1 MLYKNLKK
9 FYLLVSTGLTTF
21 FEALINLIDKPQ
33 IRQILNPIAILIAI
47 CISILGIYLLKCFS
61 INKLIKNNLEEIA
74 ELAII
79 QEHVPEKDTLKIL
92 AQINKCKVDNLKL
105 KKDKSKIDLF

>member
-21 FEALINLIDKPQ
+21 FEALINLIDKSQ
-33 IRQILNPIAILIAI
+33 IRQILNPIAVLVAI

-61 INKLIKNNLEEIA
+61 INKIIKNNQEEIA
-74 ELAII
+74 ELMII
-79 QEHVPEKDTLKIL
+79 QVHVPEKDIDKIS
-92 AQINKCKVDNLKL
+92 AQIHRCRVDNLKL